1 MLLKNLISNLQPNV
15 AKLKINGISFD
26 TRTIKKGNL
35 FVSIKGSKNNGNN
48 FIKEATT
55 KGAKAIIYSGKIKK
69 NNKVIFVKV
78 KDTRDTLSKICAK
91 YYKNKPKNIV
101 AVTGTNG
108 KTSVSDFFYQI
119 FKYQNKKSG
128 FIGTLGFRKNNLLKN
143 RQLTTLDPL
152 TLNKDLNEMK
162 KLKINN
168 AIIEASSHGLKQKRL
183 NFLKIKVG
191 IFTNFSHDHL
201 DYHKSMK
208 DYLSS
213 KLLLFRNLL
222 QQGSTIITDTDIKQY
237 NVIKKIQKKRKLKIL
252 TIGSIS
258 NTFKIINH
266 EIYKDSQI
274 LDIKYKNII
283 YKLKINLY
291 GSMQIKNL
299 LMAVLAS
306 KVCGLKID
314 NIFRN
319 IQKIKS
325 VEGRLELIKT
335 LPNQTKVFLDYAH
348 TPDALENEILSL
360 REHFNKNITVIFGC
374 GGDRD
379 KGKRKLMGIIAK
391 KY

>member
-91 YYKNKPKNIV
+91 YHKNKPKNIV

-201 DYHKSMK
+201 DYH
-208 DYLSS
+208 
-213 KLLLFRNLL
+213 
-222 QQGSTIITDTDIKQY
+222 
-237 NVIKKIQKKRKLKIL
+237 
-252 TIGSIS
+252 
-258 NTFKIINH
+258 
-266 EIYKDSQI
+266 
-274 LDIKYKNII
+274 
-283 YKLKINLY
+283 
-291 GSMQIKNL
+291 
-299 LMAVLAS
+299 
-306 KVCGLKID
+306 
-314 NIFRN
+314 
-319 IQKIKS
+319 
-325 VEGRLELIKT
+325 
-335 LPNQTKVFLDYAH
+335 
-348 TPDALENEILSL
+348 
-360 REHFNKNITVIFGC
+360 
-374 GGDRD
+374 
-379 KGKRKLMGIIAK
+379 
-391 KY
+391 